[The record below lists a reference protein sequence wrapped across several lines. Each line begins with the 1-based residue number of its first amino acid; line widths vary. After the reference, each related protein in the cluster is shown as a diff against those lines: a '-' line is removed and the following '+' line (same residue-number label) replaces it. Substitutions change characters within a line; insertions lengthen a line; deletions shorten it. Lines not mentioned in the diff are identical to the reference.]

1 VFYSTRLIVVG
12 NGEMLLRIEY
22 GSSVSTTSCF
32 LEEEEKVLPAE
43 QLVSYD
49 ARELRVTTCVA
60 REKF

>member
-1 VFYSTRLIVVG
+1 
-12 NGEMLLRIEY
+12 MLLRIEY